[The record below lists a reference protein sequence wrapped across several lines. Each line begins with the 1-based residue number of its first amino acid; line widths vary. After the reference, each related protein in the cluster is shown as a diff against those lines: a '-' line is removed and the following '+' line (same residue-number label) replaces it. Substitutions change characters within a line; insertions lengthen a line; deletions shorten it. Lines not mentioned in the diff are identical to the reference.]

1 MRARHEQGTTAP
13 LRGGT
18 EREGGTALPSYW
30 ELSWGILR
38 NTYAVYLPD
47 MLEFYEWTVFGYM
60 SKHIQSTFFPN
71 DKTGA
76 NPFFPARAL
85 LEWLRPPCQTA
96 RGATVWMLFVDALCV
111 WMCKGSAKSIH
122 THPHAPQAR
131 PCGCSLRCPSSCDRL
146 ARCCSAG

>member
-47 MLEFYEWTVFGYM
+47 MLEFYEFITFGYV
-60 SKHIQSTFFPN
+60 SKHIQSTFYPE

-76 NPFFPARAL
+76 LPFLPARAPL
-85 LEWLRPPCQTA
+85 GWLRPPCQTA
-96 RGATVWMLFVDALCV
+96 RGR
-111 WMCKGSAKSIH
+111 H
-122 THPHAPQAR
+122 R
-131 PCGCSLRCPSSCDRL
+131 
-146 ARCCSAG
+146 